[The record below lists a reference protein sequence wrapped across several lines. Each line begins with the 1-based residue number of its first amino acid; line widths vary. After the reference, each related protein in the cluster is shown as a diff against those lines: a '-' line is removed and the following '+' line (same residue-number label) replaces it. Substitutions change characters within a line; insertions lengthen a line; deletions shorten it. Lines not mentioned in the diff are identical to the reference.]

1 LFYEPVRRHLHQ
13 TCDKRKHLFLEPFK
27 VKYLIN
33 AVVAVFCLTSVFA
46 IRGQETQEKVVDEV
60 VAQVNNDVITLSKVK
75 REIKYLVDGQVG
87 QGKDRA
93 TAQKQVDEKQGEL
106 IANLINEELMI
117 QRAKEAGVDK
127 DAEVEVNQR
136 FTQIMKEYNLK
147 TLEALYKAMESQ
159 GVNPQDLRENWRR
172 QAIRELLLQRE
183 VQSKLYWMPTAKDV
197 KDYFDKNQAKF
208 TKPET
213 VTLSEIFLSFAGRDE
228 AAVRAKAK
236 QLVQQLRAGADFE
249 KLAVENSDKPD
260 VAKTKG
266 KVDTFDVKQLDEKF
280 ANAIKGLQKGAV
292 TDPIDLQDIGVNIL
306 RVDDR
311 TSASAESYFDEKSI
325 RMAIMSERLPT
336 YQKEYLAKLRQDAY
350 IKISDAYRPMV
361 SPVLFQDERKEKTPN
376 K

>member
-1 LFYEPVRRHLHQ
+1 M
-13 TCDKRKHLFLEPFK
+13 
-27 VKYLIN
+27 KYLIN